1 MLETGPL
8 HIPVERTISCWRR
21 LRDLYASLQRRAVG
35 CLIGPEM
42 PDIYQFKKRF
52 VSIVTGKFEKSF
64 G

>member
-1 MLETGPL
+1 
-8 HIPVERTISCWRR
+8 VERKISCWRR

-35 CLIGPEM
+35 CLIDPEM
-42 PDIYQFKKRF
+42 PDIYKFMKRF